1 MKKLAPIVL
10 IVLLACNGGR
20 ESEDALDIDDLLGQT
35 GVEVDSLT
43 PDSDTIVSDGT
54 PLGDLINAMS
64 PSYDTM
70 AQIKSHPMDRFSFS
84 TSRKIQFRG
93 NEEVPYGSSAM
104 VTPTANF
111 FYYSFADSNKTL
123 NAFYNYLD
131 VMASDGEG
139 GPVKLNEDVKSIK
152 MPPMFMLVYDTIIVS
167 TQYMCEHAENDWKSF
182 QDSVLNT
189 YGKNYKYQ
197 IDVACG
203 GPLKWK

>member
-1 MKKLAPIVL
+1 
-10 IVLLACNGGR
+10 
-20 ESEDALDIDDLLGQT
+20 
-35 GVEVDSLT
+35 
-43 PDSDTIVSDGT
+43 
-54 PLGDLINAMS
+54 
-64 PSYDTM
+64 
-70 AQIKSHPMDRFSFS
+70 
-84 TSRKIQFRG
+84 
-93 NEEVPYGSSAM
+93 M